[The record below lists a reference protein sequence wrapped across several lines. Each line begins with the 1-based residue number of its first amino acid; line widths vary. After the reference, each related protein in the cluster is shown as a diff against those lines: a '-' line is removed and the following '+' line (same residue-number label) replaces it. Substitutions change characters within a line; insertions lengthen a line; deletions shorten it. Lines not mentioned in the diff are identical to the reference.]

1 MSQAEKKCMVCAKPA
16 PVLKGGICEPCQD
29 KIRREAMGEQA
40 RAGEG
45 ADRELTRH
53 GVRPIKK

>member
-1 MSQAEKKCMVCAKPA
+1 MAQAEKKCMVCAKPA
-16 PVLKGGICEPCQD
+16 PVLKGGICEPCQE

-40 RAGEG
+40 RVSDG

-53 GVRPIKK
+53 GVSPTKK